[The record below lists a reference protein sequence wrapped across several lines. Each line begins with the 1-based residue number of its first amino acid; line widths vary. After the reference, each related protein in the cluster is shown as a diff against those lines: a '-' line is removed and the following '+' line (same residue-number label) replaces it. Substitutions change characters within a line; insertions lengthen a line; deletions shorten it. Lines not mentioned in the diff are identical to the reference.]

1 VGKTEKDFYANNP
14 HDLEALKENI
24 REAIY
29 NVQQRELQ
37 QVSRNLKRIEVSH
50 SRGKIF

>member
-1 VGKTEKDFYANNP
+1 VYANNP

-29 NVQQRELQ
+29 NIQERELQ
-37 QVSRNLKRIEVSH
+37 GSFPKSV
-50 SRGKIF
+50 